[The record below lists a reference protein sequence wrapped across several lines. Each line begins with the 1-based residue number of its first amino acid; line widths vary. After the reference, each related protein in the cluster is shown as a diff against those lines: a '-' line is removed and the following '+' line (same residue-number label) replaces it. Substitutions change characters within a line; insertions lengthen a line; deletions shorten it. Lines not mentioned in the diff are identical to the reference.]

1 MSFKKKVLI
10 IDNEHTF
17 SNNLQ
22 SLIRQNDFDAIAVHN
37 KIQALKML
45 RRKNVDLVVLG
56 TITPKSDMLYIYH
69 WFKHNPDYKNVPLII
84 INGPVEPELSFEWD
98 KQEDTGLA
106 LIDYFFKPVEP
117 DRVMPFIEKHM
128 TSAMRK
134 IKVLI
139 VDDQELVR
147 EGIRIVLELYKDIEV
162 VGEAIHGEDAIEKT
176 IKLMPDVVLMDI
188 LMPGMNGIEAT
199 RHIVEICREAR
210 VLILSQY
217 DTDESIQASKNAGA
231 CGFISKSSSTAC
243 LISSVRSANIREN
256 VM

>member
-1 MSFKKKVLI
+1 MLHKKKVLI
-10 IDNEHTF
+10 IDSEYKF
-17 SNNLQ
+17 SNRLQ
-22 SLIRQNDFDAIAVHN
+22 SLIRQNNYDAIAVNN
-37 KIQALKML
+37 KIKALKML
-45 RRKNVDLVVLG
+45 RRRDVDMVVLG
-56 TITPKSDMLYIYH
+56 TITPKSDMLYVYH
-69 WFKHNPDYKNVPLII
+69 WFKNNPDYKNVPLII
-84 INGPVEPELSFEWD
+84 INGPIEPELSLEWD

-106 LIDYFFKPVEP
+106 LIDYFFKPIEP

-128 TSAMRK
+128 NFDSRK

-147 EGIRIVLELYKDIEV
+147 EGIRIVLDLYKDIEV
-162 VGEAIHGEDAIEKT
+162 VGEAKHGEDAIEKA
-176 IKLMPDVVLMDI
+176 IKLVPDVVLMDI

-199 RHIVEICREAR
+199 RHIVETCREAR

-217 DTDESIQASKNAGA
+217 DTDESIRASRNAGA

-243 LISSVRSANIREN
+243 LISGVRSANLRQN